1 MDFGITA
8 GAVLVMLIYAVPG
21 FVLVKTKAVKEEHI
35 SSFAKVLLYVC
46 QP

>member
-21 FVLVKTKAVKEEHI
+21 FVLVKTKAVEEGH
-35 SSFAKVLLYVC
+35 SSFFARVLLYVC